1 MTSYV
6 SPFTGDVIQ
15 PTDVSYRSFA
25 LTTNTTLA
33 WPINGN
39 AAGNYAARIME
50 VTPSTS
56 GLSLIMP
63 PANQTSVGT
72 DALIRNLGAS
82 AFTVKDSSGGTI
94 ISIGAGQAEYIYV
107 TSNSTAAG
115 TWGIIAF
122 GTGTSSADAATLAGY
137 GLLAI
142 STTLNQ
148 SHPATSITNGYTF
161 VAADRAQTKI
171 WASGAGAVTLP
182 AVATLGDNWFTIFK
196 NNGSGTLTINTSGP
210 DLIDGGTF
218 KQYGPSEASFI
229 ICTGTEYVTVGYGVS
244 SQFVFNAI
252 TKPVVTGS
260 YTLTPSEASNI
271 IQEYVGTLTGN
282 VTVNYPP
289 VVNLYVISNQ
299 TIDNGYTLTVTTGIS
314 GSFAAT
320 IPPGQQATL
329 VCDGTNFFN
338 ANTVQAG
345 ASALSIVSGNAANP
359 GLNFAAETNTGIYR
373 GGTGT
378 FDVAILGTQ
387 RLRLTATGLTVTG
400 TGTFSNGIS
409 GGTF

>member
-1 MTSYV
+1 MTTYV

-15 PTDVSYRSFA
+15 PTDVSYRAFA
-25 LTTNTTLA
+25 ISSNTTLA

-39 AAGNYAARIME
+39 ATGNYAARIME

-56 GLSLIMP
+56 GLSLFMP

-72 DALIRNLGAS
+72 DALIRNLGAT
-82 AFTVKDSSGGTI
+82 AFTVKDNSGGTI

-107 TSNSTAAG
+107 TSNSTVAG

-122 GTGTSSADAATLAGY
+122 GAGTSSADAATLAGY

-148 SHPATSITNGYTF
+148 SHPATNIVNGYTF

-171 WASGAGAVTLP
+171 WPSGAGSVTLP

-196 NNGSGTLTINTSGP
+196 NNGSGTLTINTTGV
-210 DLIDGGTF
+210 DLIDGGAF
-218 KQYGPSEASFI
+218 KQYGPGEASFI
-229 ICTGTEYVTVGYGVS
+229 ICTGTEYVTVGYGTN
-244 SQFVFNAI
+244 SQFAFNAI
-252 TKPVVTGS
+252 TKPVTSGA
-260 YTLTPSEASNI
+260 YTLTPAEASNI
-271 IQEYVGTLTGN
+271 IQEYVGTLSGN
-282 VTVNYPP
+282 VVVTYPP
-289 VVNLYVISNQ
+289 IVNLYVISNQ

-320 IPPGQQATL
+320 VPPGQQATL

-345 ASALSIVSGNAANP
+345 ASALSIVSGTAANP

-373 GGTGT
+373 GGAGA
-378 FDVAILGTQ
+378 FDIAILGTQ
-387 RLRLTATGLTVTG
+387 RLQLTATGLTVAG
-400 TGTFSNGIS
+400 TGTFTNGIS